1 MKHEAIEHGK
11 EKMEKTVSAL
21 KSEYVNIRAGRAN
34 PQILSRITVNYYG
47 TATPLSQVA
56 NVASPEPRLLTI
68 SLWDNSLMK
77 EVEKAILASDLGLT
91 PTNDGKIIRLVF
103 PEPTA
108 ERRQELVKQA
118 RKKSEESKVA
128 VRSIRRDINERL
140 KKDKKAS
147 LITEDDCT
155 LFEKDAQELTDQY
168 IKKIE
173 DVLQEKEKE
182 IMEV

>member
-1 MKHEAIEHGK
+1 MKHEAIEQGK

-155 LFEKDAQELTDQY
+155 MFEKDAQELTDQY